1 MYFPPNPSLHPSCHF
16 LALSTISSCIVCST
30 HLRLTW
36 TDLSRTINPCA
47 SLPEAKG
54 YLERLHETR
63 GAATNR
69 WYLTSWD
76 ENRLALHSMA
86 HHDYPHNG
94 KTYKT
99 ADVNES
105 KGSSSDL
112 NKVELNNN
120 WYQVVLSHVVYVTF
134 TKPLCGKT
142 QVICKKRTTSIGQYA
157 QWCFWCL
164 YMKASWSTY
173 QVLWWLDE

>member
-1 MYFPPNPSLHPSCHF
+1 MQTLVSWVKETGVSVPCIFPPTPASTPLATF
-16 LALSTISSCIVCST
+16 LLCQLCQAASSVQLI
-30 HLRLTW
+30 RLTW

-47 SLPEAKG
+47 SLPEAQG

-69 WYLTSWD
+69 WYLMSWD

-99 ADVNES
+99 ADVNET

-120 WYQVVLSHVVYVTF
+120 WYRVVLSHVVYVTF

-142 QVICKKRTTSIGQYA
+142 QVICKKKGQHP
-157 QWCFWCL
+157 
-164 YMKASWSTY
+164 
-173 QVLWWLDE
+173 